1 MPSHRKTGRRY
12 ADIRF
17 ERASVAAPALP
28 SVNQAALAAA
38 PEENVV
44 ERFLGH
50 GNAGAPAPQNCAAA
64 AAGLG
69 AISLAC
75 EEVSGRLRTGPRR
88 KKAAGDFSQAAFR
101 ATTWQTN
108 S

>member
-1 MPSHRKTGRRY
+1 MWFHVASLQIPYRVQYMAVAGGNAFYRKTGRRY

-69 AISLAC
+69 TISLAC
-75 EEVSGRLRTGPRR
+75 EDEASGR
-88 KKAAGDFSQAAFR
+88 
-101 ATTWQTN
+101 
-108 S
+108 